1 MTQLKG
7 EDAGFRVKM
16 LTSHPVY
23 EVELAVAS
31 QSVTVSAGGL
41 VTSNI
46 ASTIAVSID
55 SSSFRWMRASLL
67 GTLR

>member
-7 EDAGFRVKM
+7 EDAGCRVKM

-46 ASTIAVSID
+46 ASTIAVS
-55 SSSFRWMRASLL
+55 
-67 GTLR
+67 G